1 MKRFL
6 SLFLLI
12 VFLLCPPA
20 TAEEDWYLETAKELA
35 VRMGELVQ
43 DELYQYQ
50 YLLCEDSPAF
60 ASLKA
65 TDFQNPS
72 DIWSIPIS
80 GELAGEIFAL
90 YGITGAQSE
99 FGMEQLLLHM
109 TTLLITNGIQEDRSY
124 DAMLVQ
130 SAYAFSRT
138 RRMPENFA
146 PHFCLLE
153 FDHALL
159 AVAFTATGESCVTL
173 TVTPVFVSEGTT
185 GEAVA
190 GMLRAP
196 LSMLEE
202 EE

>member
-20 TAEEDWYLETAKELA
+20 TAEEYWYLETAKELA

-43 DELYQYQ
+43 DELYQRQ
-50 YLLCEDSPAF
+50 YLLYEDSPAF

-80 GELAGEIFAL
+80 GEIFAL

-109 TTLLITNGIQEDRSY
+109 TTLLITNGIQEDRSI

-202 EE
+202 E